1 METWWDHFFTCCN
14 VFGSKVSWFSWSSP
28 TASFPGFCFSSSQ
41 TPTSGVT
48 RRHQTIVTW
57 KYFWFCTSS
66 KLRDLK
72 RPNPF
77 LPQLLFF
84 LACFLRLLM
93 QMAPYLT
100 RDCHFF
106 IHSFA
111 SCTVNVKTNKLKW
124 LPGMN
129 NDHDYKKSTLKNS
142 NDNNNIEEL
151 W

>member
-84 LACFLRLLM
+84 WHVSW
-93 QMAPYLT
+93 
-100 RDCHFF
+100 DCWCRWLPIWPETVIFSF
-106 IHSFA
+106 ILFA